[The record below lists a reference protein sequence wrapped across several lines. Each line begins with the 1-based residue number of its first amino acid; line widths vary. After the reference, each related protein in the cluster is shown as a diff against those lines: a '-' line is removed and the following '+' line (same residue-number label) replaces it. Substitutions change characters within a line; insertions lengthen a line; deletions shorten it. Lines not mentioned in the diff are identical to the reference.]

1 MTFTGPN
8 LHETGHSMSKATKHN
23 WADTMYHLPILTLFH
38 AQLINNV
45 KIYGLLTRYQA
56 LMMILNFSFGLKLA
70 LFYRMQ
76 KSMIFSFVINL
87 SLMRFPARRVKEG
100 KCQKYLK

>member
-1 MTFTGPN
+1 
-8 LHETGHSMSKATKHN
+8 MSKATKLN
-23 WADTMYHLPILTLFH
+23 EADIMYHSQILALFH
-38 AQLINNV
+38 VQLINYII
-45 KIYGLLTRYQA
+45 IYGLLTLYQA

-70 LFYRMQ
+70 LFNRMQ
-76 KSMIFSFVINL
+76 KSVIFSFVINL